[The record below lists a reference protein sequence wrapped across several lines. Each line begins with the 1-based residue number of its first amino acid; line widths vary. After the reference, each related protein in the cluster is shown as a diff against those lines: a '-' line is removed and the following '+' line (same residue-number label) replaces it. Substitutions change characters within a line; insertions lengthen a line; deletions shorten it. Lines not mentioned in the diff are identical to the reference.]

1 MSPLNQSG
9 MSLPF
14 KWTVASSAGR
24 SNLAHVFALF
34 HTTSASTSD
43 ACYIHYDASSNLVYL
58 ADNASSSWLGG
69 LAPTSDYIAENA
81 QCTIFG
87 TGTSSVNPA
96 SSGTQL
102 ELTLTVSFKSAFSGN
117 KNEYLYAL
125 DGSGVDTGWQEMGTW
140 TVPGP
145 SPVTFNTTPSGL
157 SLQVDGV
164 TYTTPVTLQLSPGN
178 HTVNA
183 SIAQGSPAGTRYIF
197 QSWSDS
203 GAAQHTV
210 TTPAAG
216 FTANFTTQYQLT
228 TSANPA
234 AGGTVNPASNWYDL
248 GTPATVTANP
258 NSGYLFTGFSGS
270 TTSTANPF
278 TFTING
284 PNNLIAGFS
293 VAPPTVSI
301 TPPSGAGA
309 SQILTAVYI
318 DPVAYGQITEA
329 LLLVN
334 SSASTASACYV
345 KWTPGNHFYLRNETD
360 SAWMEGTAASVE
372 NSRCRLDAPANGAK
386 GVGQTLTVNFGLTF
400 FSPFSGAKQVYLTT
414 TTGLGTA
421 SWQAKGT
428 WTVDRTSGDYTVT
441 AITPSA
447 AGAHMATVQFQYA
460 VRAIGGIDGSTVR
473 VRNQGVYIQ
482 NTLNCL
488 GGWNQQ
494 GGWDPATRTGTVTLW
509 ITLANG
515 CYDQT
520 TFTPEVS
527 WESGGGS
534 GVSKTTT
541 DTTFTC
547 CITAPVSITITPTS
561 TTLRAGQYVRLTAK
575 VEGTDNKNVTWNNP
589 TNGTIDNTGYAMVI
603 YTAPASI
610 STTQYVVLTAHSNQD
625 PSKVA
630 SATITLQPA
639 APTEV
644 PKYVISGTVTQAD
657 GSAFGPISIN
667 VTGDQAQT
675 VSTLPDGTY
684 STPSLPAGH
693 YTVKPSSDYGAATPT
708 TYDLVEPRSGNHVMK
723 PFRIS
728 PNNVF
733 PPVDESPV
741 ESRGVL
747 SVTANGIPKAYDFWW
762 TNSHINSL
770 DIQWPGCWVKPIGS
784 SASYSNSDQ
793 SIEVSYTPDASGPHF
808 VITFKAPVNAVLGFR
823 DVVCRY
829 GGKDVVGWDIISI
842 EAADPT
848 VKLISVTWGVSE
860 GAIQSLRKTSAAVA
874 GWSTDTFASDGA
886 VPIDNTT
893 WIDPTG
899 SGTPTTKDPICYLMH
914 SKPAIASAVLK
925 RFPPVSGTAVVR
937 VLASPA
943 ELTFAPQTVEFGV
956 DGAAT
961 TPEFPSTS
969 GIDKVHNQ
977 DYTLTWS
984 ISFDNGQTFQNFATT
999 TQKIFVSYAGAQGIM
1014 IGGGQQGSATAK
1026 RMDYSTRA
1034 AEGKTAIT
1042 GDSQNYGITEA
1053 IVSAVAH
1060 SVDYG
1065 SGVLGRSLVSAQDF
1079 WSLLDAN
1086 PRANADCLALA
1097 GLGAFAV
1104 AQVGVPAGY
1113 SWAYPPLAAPAAPDV
1128 TDSTRD
1134 SGWQLP
1140 QQYQDHPG
1148 ITYNYSIV
1156 YYVPGPHAGYYNE
1169 IEGFFTVSDGGVTK
1183 AFTVGPPAGPIL
1195 STTCAVFPNTDD
1207 NKLKFNVISK
1217 TLLGLEPIGQ
1227 DPPQL
1232 RLYWRDN
1239 NIHSATAPEQ
1249 GPKDLVRTNCQPTD
1263 LTKANPIQ

>member
-1 MSPLNQSG
+1 
-9 MSLPF
+9 
-14 KWTVASSAGR
+14 
-24 SNLAHVFALF
+24 
-34 HTTSASTSD
+34 
-43 ACYIHYDASSNLVYL
+43 
-58 ADNASSSWLGG
+58 
-69 LAPTSDYIAENA
+69 
-81 QCTIFG
+81 
-87 TGTSSVNPA
+87 
-96 SSGTQL
+96 
-102 ELTLTVSFKSAFSGN
+102 
-117 KNEYLYAL
+117 
-125 DGSGVDTGWQEMGTW
+125 MGTW

-178 HTVNA
+178 HRVNA

-197 QSWSDS
+197 HSWSDS

-842 EAADPT
+842 EAAPVVVSMKLEQVGPT
-848 VKLISVTWGVSE
+848 VISTDGNYSEDTTIRVTAVDAVTGANIPDFVGTVNIAEIPTPDGITLYSQNGGTLTPNNTGSVNITTGGSVTFVARSLAGPLIEGNVQAPPYGVRPNN
-860 GAIQSLRKTSAAVA
+860 ATIQTINYPVRGPNLTIPQWITTGPARIDPLASGSVFDWFQTRARDVVAQANSVVPPLRNDLALVFATVNSYLVGPISSAGYTPTSHNATSQVTINPYYTVHRINGGYLAPC
-874 GWSTDTFASDGA
+874 GFANLKGFQGTLFHEARHAYQFAQSSIGNDPDQDYLVNVIA
-886 VPIDNTT
+886 VPADDTI
-893 WIDPTG
+893 
-899 SGTPTTKDPICYLMH
+899 
-914 SKPAIASAVLK
+914 
-925 RFPPVSGTAVVR
+925 PPG
-937 VLASPA
+937 
-943 ELTFAPQTVEFGV
+943 
-956 DGAAT
+956 
-961 TPEFPSTS
+961 
-969 GIDKVHNQ
+969 
-977 DYTLTWS
+977 DY
-984 ISFDNGQTFQNFATT
+984 F
-999 TQKIFVSYAGAQGIM
+999 K
-1014 IGGGQQGSATAK
+1014 
-1026 RMDYSTRA
+1026 
-1034 AEGKTAIT
+1034 
-1042 GDSQNYGITEA
+1042 DSQNPRLVCNPDA
-1053 IVSAVAH
+1053 IVIPFGKIGQIQQAVF
-1060 SVDYG
+1060 
-1065 SGVLGRSLVSAQDF
+1065 SGSLVF
-1079 WSLLDAN
+1079 DA
-1086 PRANADCLALA
+1086 
-1097 GLGAFAV
+1097 F
-1104 AQVGVPAGY
+1104 
-1113 SWAYPPLAAPAAPDV
+1113 
-1128 TDSTRD
+1128 
-1134 SGWQLP
+1134 
-1140 QQYQDHPG
+1140 
-1148 ITYNYSIV
+1148 
-1156 YYVPGPHAGYYNE
+1156 
-1169 IEGFFTVSDGGVTK
+1169 
-1183 AFTVGPPAGPIL
+1183 
-1195 STTCAVFPNTDD
+1195 
-1207 NKLKFNVISK
+1207 
-1217 TLLGLEPIGQ
+1217 EP
-1227 DPPQL
+1227 
-1232 RLYWRDN
+1232 
-1239 NIHSATAPEQ
+1239 
-1249 GPKDLVRTNCQPTD
+1249 LVRYALEMDAYTFA
-1263 LTKANPIQ
+1263 ANWAR